1 MKKAIMSPTHQSKS
15 KKASLNFGGKH
26 QRSSKL
32 RRAKDR
38 SFQDRLAWSD
48 ESVNLGRDAGRADDK
63 NMTMERRGEREDNAP
78 AETLL
83 DLT

>member
-1 MKKAIMSPTHQSKS
+1 MSPTHQSKS
-15 KKASLNFGGKH
+15 KKASLEVGGKNSKH
-26 QRSSKL
+26 QRSPKL

-38 SFQDRLAWSD
+38 SLRDRLAWSD
-48 ESVNLGRDAGRADDK
+48 EAVNLGRDAGRADDK

-78 AETLL
+78 AETLS